1 MGFLNNES
9 TAPEI
14 TVTLTDAGR
23 ALLANGFK
31 LDNIFDIVKF
41 SFGDSDVDYFYDNGD
56 PDNGDP
62 DTVISDQLLS
72 IPTSGLVDLSSKL
85 YYSGIEPEGDAMLS
99 LTQSTLNLTVGQ
111 TSESIGVSTS
121 WPPVEGLYIE
131 QYSWVNL
138 GPMLDYE
145 VQIIKST
152 NTTSA
157 TVRSLGVTG
166 TTNIRVKG
174 LTSGVYTILSVTI
187 A

>member
-1 MGFLNNES
+1 MGFLNSES

-41 SFGDSDVDYFYDNGD
+41 SFGDSDVDYYYDTDGNSETD
-56 PDNGDP
+56 
-62 DTVISDQLLS
+62 IADQQLS
-72 IPTSGLVDLSSKL
+72 IPTSTRFDLTSKL
-85 YYSGIEPEGDAMLS
+85 YYSGVEPAGDAMLS

-111 TSESIGVSTS
+111 VSESVGVSTS
-121 WPPVEGLYIE
+121 WPPVDGLYLE
-131 QYSWVNL
+131 QYSWKNL

-145 VQIIKST
+145 VQIVKSS

-166 TTNIRVKG
+166 TTNIQVKG